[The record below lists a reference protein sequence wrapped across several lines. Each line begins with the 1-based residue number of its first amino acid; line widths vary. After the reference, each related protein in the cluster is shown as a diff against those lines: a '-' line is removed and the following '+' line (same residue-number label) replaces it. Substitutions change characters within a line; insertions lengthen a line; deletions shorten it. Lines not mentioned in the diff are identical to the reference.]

1 MKTEIL
7 PNYRSDSTQVN
18 YEKTQGKKFLKTIFS
33 KKNVILLTL
42 AFLLGRC
49 KIAGGI
55 MPFGLAIYAATF
67 GIDVSRILVAGLV
80 ILGMITNRAGEQI
93 YITIA
98 SMLIFNALNIPFKN
112 NKSSQ
117 KFRLA
122 VIAFFSVLLPGTLMV
137 YFQGFLLYDLL
148 KVLFSSFIVFLLI
161 FVFRNVVPL
170 LSNIQIRSVF
180 SSEEAISLAIMSALA
195 LSGLGEIKILGFGVK
210 NILSILTILIFGYK
224 FGSGV
229 GAAAGVIVG
238 LMVSMSST
246 AVPLIIGSYAFCG
259 LLSGVF
265 KNLGKLGTGLGF
277 VMGNAVITLYL
288 SGSTQAL
295 VYLKEIVLAIVIFI
309 LIPQKLIDGLSNAF
323 SSNININ
330 LDKKSYGL
338 RIKEITVEKLNKF
351 SIAFKELSKT
361 FSEISQ
367 TRITT
372 DKKDISSMF
381 DRVADKVCK
390 DCSLCLYCW
399 DRNFYNT
406 YQVMFKIVER
416 LEEKGRIEESDIPD
430 YFLERCER
438 IYDFVQAVNNI
449 YELFKVDMV
458 WKSKVGESR
467 NLVSQQLEGLSKV
480 ISNLASELNADVHF
494 NSDLEDN
501 ILLELSKARIKAGE
515 AIVFENKF
523 GKYEVSILHKGCGG
537 KKTCATAIEKVVSLV
552 LGRMMI
558 RENTDCYMKGKTGQ
572 CALKLIEEEPFRVTT
587 GVARAAKHDN
597 MVSGDSYTF
606 MNNGGG
612 KFIIALSDGMGSG
625 ERAASQSRAAINLLE
640 QFMESGFD
648 KDTTIKLINSILL
661 LKSNEEA
668 FSTIDLTLVDLYD
681 GRVEFVKIGAVPTYI
696 KRKGKVEVV
705 RSASL
710 PAGILENIELELINK
725 KVESG
730 DIIIMMTDGIIDS
743 FIKGK
748 DGDKTIYEF
757 IEKIN
762 NINPQRIADIILD
775 KAYENCGGKPVDDM
789 MVLVAKVWKRAGRA
803 C

>member
-7 PNYRSDSTQVN
+7 SNYRSGGAQEN
-18 YEKTQGKKFLKTIFS
+18 YQKTKGKKNLKTIFS
-33 KKNVILLTL
+33 KKNMVLLIV

-49 KIAGGI
+49 EIAGTI
-55 MPFGLAIYAATF
+55 MPFGPAIYAATF
-67 GIDVSRILVAGLV
+67 GIDVSRVLVAVLV
-80 ILGMITNRAGEQI
+80 ILGMMTVGAGKQI
-93 YITIA
+93 YTAIA
-98 SMLIFNALNIPFKN
+98 SMMIFNAFNMLLKN
-112 NKSSQ
+112 SKTNQ

-122 VIAFFSVLLPGTLMV
+122 VIAFFSVLLPGMIMA

-148 KVLFSSFIVFLLI
+148 KALFSAFIAFLLI

-170 LSNIQIRSVF
+170 LSNIQKRSVF
-180 SSEEAISLAIMSALA
+180 SSEEAISLAIMFALA
-195 LSGLGEIKILGFGVK
+195 LSGLGEIKMLGFGVK

-229 GAAAGVIVG
+229 GAAAGVTIG

-259 LLSGVF
+259 LLSGIF

-295 VYLKEIVLAIVIFI
+295 VYLKEIVVAIIIFMI
-309 LIPQKLIDGLSNAF
+309 IPQKLIDGLSNAF
-323 SSNININ
+323 SPNVSISP
-330 LDKKSYGL
+330 DKKSYGL

-351 SIAFKELSKT
+351 SAAFKELSKT

-367 TRITT
+367 TKMTT
-372 DKKDISSMF
+372 DKQDISSMF

-416 LEEKGRIEESDIPD
+416 LEARGRIEENDIPG

-467 NLVSQQLEGLSKV
+467 NLVSQQLEGLAKV
-480 ISNLASELNADVHF
+480 ISNLAFELNADVHF
-494 NSDLEDN
+494 NGDLEDS
-501 ILLELSKARIKAGE
+501 ILIELSKTGIKVDE
-515 AIVFENKF
+515 AIVLENKF
-523 GKYEVSILHKGCGG
+523 GKYEVSILHKGCGS
-537 KKTCATAIEKVVSLV
+537 KKTCATAIEKAVSLV
-552 LGRMMI
+552 LGRMMV
-558 RENTDCYMKGKTGQ
+558 RENTNCYMKRKTGQ
-572 CALKLIEEEPFRVTT
+572 CALKLVEEEPFRVTT
-587 GVARAAKHDN
+587 GVARAAKYDN
-597 MVSGDSYTF
+597 MISGDSYTF
-606 MNNGGG
+606 MNSGSG

-625 ERAASQSRAAINLLE
+625 KNAALQSRAAINLLE

-681 GRVEFVKIGAVPTYI
+681 GKVEFVKIGAVPTYI
-696 KRKGKVEVV
+696 KRTGKVEVV

-710 PAGILENIELELINK
+710 PAGILDNIELELASK

-730 DIIIMMTDGIIDS
+730 DIIIMMTDGILDS
-743 FIKGK
+743 FVN
-748 DGDKTIYEF
+748 DEDSDKSIFEF

-762 NINPQRIADIILD
+762 NINPQRIADMILD
-775 KAYENCGGKPVDDM
+775 KAYENCGGKPLDDM
-789 MVLVAKVWKRAGRA
+789 MVLVAKVWMKAGL
-803 C
+803 